1 MPDFTQLNA
10 IPQPL
15 LAWYEQNRRILPWR
29 EDPQPYHVWLSEM
42 MLQQTRVDA
51 VIPYYLR
58 FLQALPTIASL
69 AEAPEE
75 QLLKLWE
82 GLGYYSRVRNLQ
94 RAAQI
99 VVREHGG
106 ALPRD
111 YEQVLALPGIGE
123 YTAGA
128 ICSIAFG
135 LPTPAVDGN
144 VLRVISRVL
153 GDASDITRPQVK
165 AGYRQA
171 LAGLY
176 PAGRAGDFT
185 QALMELGAT
194 VCLPNGAPKCLLCP
208 LRGCCAG
215 YASGDP
221 MALPHKPPKKQ
232 RRVEQRQVWL
242 VFSPA
247 GVLLH
252 RRPDKGLLAG
262 LWELPNTLKE
272 EEPFPLAKRGLSEP
286 EPVGAAR
293 HIFTHVQWE
302 MQGLLCTA
310 PRPFPVP
317 EGWRWAN
324 LEELEEEI
332 ALPSAF
338 SAFRPLVLEHLQ

>member
-10 IPQPL
+10 MPQPL

-82 GLGYYSRVRNLQ
+82 GLG
-94 RAAQI
+94 
-99 VVREHGG
+99 
-106 ALPRD
+106 
-111 YEQVLALPGIGE
+111 
-123 YTAGA
+123 
-128 ICSIAFG
+128 SIAFG

-302 MQGLLCTA
+302 MQGFLCTA